1 MVYHLH
7 IRSTP
12 KQSRVFV
19 YQLFVTMLSSGFLAY
34 IPAHHSIKHCTGIRN
49 SVSQDTGWVHLY
61 SDSKWGGVQYRVKA
75 GICTIQVNV
84 YGIKANDA
92 WKVPLAIPPQHLPD
106 TAFYAPLAHR
116 QSNNVAQLWVPA
128 KSNGDLY
135 LYIYS
140 QVDANW
146 DNYIN
151 GVVSYHH

>member
-1 MVYHLH
+1 M
-7 IRSTP
+7 
-12 KQSRVFV
+12 
-19 YQLFVTMLSSGFLAY
+19 
-34 IPAHHSIKHCTGIRN
+34 
-49 SVSQDTGWVHLY
+49 HLY

-151 GVVSYHH
+151 GVVSYPY

>member
-1 MVYHLH
+1 M
-7 IRSTP
+7 
-12 KQSRVFV
+12 
-19 YQLFVTMLSSGFLAY
+19 
-34 IPAHHSIKHCTGIRN
+34 
-49 SVSQDTGWVHLY
+49 HLY
-61 SDSKWGGVQYRVKA
+61 SDSKWGGVQYRAKA

-151 GVVSYHH
+151 GVVSYPY